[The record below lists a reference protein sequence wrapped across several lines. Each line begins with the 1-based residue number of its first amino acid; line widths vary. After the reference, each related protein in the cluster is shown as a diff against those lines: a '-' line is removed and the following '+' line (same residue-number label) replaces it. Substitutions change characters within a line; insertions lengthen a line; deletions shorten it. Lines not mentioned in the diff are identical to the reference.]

1 MVMKIL
7 DLIKLELRVYY
18 GRLGYGENAEE
29 KDEEEGGVESHCE
42 KLGLR
47 CVKLRCVN
55 WLHIMINLYI

>member
-29 KDEEEGGVESHCE
+29 KDEEEGCVESHCE
-42 KLGLR
+42 
-47 CVKLRCVN
+47 N
-55 WLHIMINLYI
+55 WDCDV